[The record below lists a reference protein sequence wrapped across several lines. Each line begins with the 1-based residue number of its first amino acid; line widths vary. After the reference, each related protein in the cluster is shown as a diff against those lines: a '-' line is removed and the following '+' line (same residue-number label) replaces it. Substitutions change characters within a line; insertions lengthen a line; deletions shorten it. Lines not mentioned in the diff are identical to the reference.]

1 MMMINIADENSIT
14 YRVVKNHEEQYS
26 IWPTGKDVPLG
37 WLEAGFDG
45 SKQSCLDHIETV
57 WTDMRPLN
65 LRKQMEVLAKEPPL
79 KDGGDSAVTTGPSLV
94 ERLSVGD
101 HDVRMVLRPEH
112 SLSAL
117 RAAVDRGFV
126 QIEFINTKGGTT
138 VGFQI
143 DLSLSN
149 TSKLKDESGKGDIQ
163 LVGFFTLNFQK
174 VKCIA
179 NISLQSFD
187 GKGKLELIS

>member
-1 MMMINIADENSIT
+1 MTNVKDETSIS

-26 IWPTGKDVPLG
+26 IWPTGKDLPLG
-37 WLEAGFDG
+37 WLDAGFDG

-57 WTDMRPLN
+57 WTDMRPLS
-65 LRKQMEVLAKEPPL
+65 LRKQMEALAKESPS
-79 KDGGDSAVTTGPSLV
+79 KDGSDTSVVAGPSLV

-101 HDVRMVLRPEH
+101 HDVRMMLRPDR

-138 VGFQI
+138 VGFPI
-143 DLSLSN
+143 DLELSN
-149 TSKLKDESGKGDIQ
+149 TSKMRDESGKGDIQ

>member
-1 MMMINIADENSIT
+1 MTNVKDETSIS

-26 IWPTGKDVPLG
+26 IWPTGKDLPLG
-37 WLEAGFDG
+37 WLDAGFDG

-57 WTDMRPLN
+57 WTDMRPLS
-65 LRKQMEVLAKEPPL
+65 LRKQMEALAKEPPS
-79 KDGGDSAVTTGPSLV
+79 KDGSDTSVVAGPSLV

-101 HDVRMVLRPEH
+101 HDVRMMLRPDR

-138 VGFQI
+138 VGFPI
-143 DLSLSN
+143 DLELSN
-149 TSKLKDESGKGDIQ
+149 TSKMRDESGKGDIQ